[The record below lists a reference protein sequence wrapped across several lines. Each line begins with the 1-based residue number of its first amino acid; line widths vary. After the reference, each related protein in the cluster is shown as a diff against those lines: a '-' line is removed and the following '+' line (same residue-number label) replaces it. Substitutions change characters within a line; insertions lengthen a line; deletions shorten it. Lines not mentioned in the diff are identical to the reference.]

1 MQQLEKSTVSSKI
14 KIRLTWLPYVLFS
27 GSILV
32 TLVAIFSL
40 SEWVEVSGWH
50 HACQHV
56 MIFGSGLVAGSS
68 LFIINKT
75 KRGKL

>member
-1 MQQLEKSTVSSKI
+1 MQELEKSAISSNI

-27 GSILV
+27 ASILV

-56 MIFGSGLVAGSS
+56 MIFSSGLVAGGS
-68 LFIINKT
+68 LFSINKT
-75 KRGKL
+75 KRGK